1 MNADSQTEILLTVCI
16 PSLPERMASLA
27 ELVAVLRGQDC
38 PELEVLV
45 LMDNRRRHLGEKRNA
60 MIRMA
65 RGKFIA
71 NVDDDDLVTG
81 DYFAKLRD
89 ALREDVDVVGHDA
102 LCSLNGSPM
111 FLVRT
116 GLDFPNE
123 QPRHRSEGGYHDIRR
138 TFWHW
143 CAWRRELALQCP
155 FPEDCNDGAEDAR
168 FLEQALPRVRTWR
181 KVDEALF
188 IHRYWANRTTF
199 G

>member
-45 LMDNRRRHLGEKRNA
+45 LMDNRRRFLGEKRNA

-71 NVDDDDLVTG
+71 NVDDDDLVTPG
-81 DYFAKLRD
+81 YFAAIRD
-89 ALREDVDVVGHDA
+89 ALREDVDLVAYDA
-102 LCSLNGSPM
+102 LCSLNGSPT
-111 FLVRT
+111 FRVRT
-116 GLDFPNE
+116 DMGYTNE
-123 QPRHRSEGGYHDIRR
+123 QPRHRGDGGYHDIQR
-138 TFWHW
+138 TPWHW
-143 CAWRRELALQCP
+143 CAWRRELAMQCP
-155 FPEDCNDGAEDAR
+155 FPEDRHDGAEDAR

-181 KVDEALF
+181 KVDEVLF